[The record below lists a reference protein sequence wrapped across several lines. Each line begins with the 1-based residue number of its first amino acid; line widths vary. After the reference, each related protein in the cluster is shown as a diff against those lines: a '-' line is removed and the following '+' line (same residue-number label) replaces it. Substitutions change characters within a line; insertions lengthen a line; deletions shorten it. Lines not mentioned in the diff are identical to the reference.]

1 MVSGV
6 TPSNP
11 VPSFS
16 ELIWPCGE
24 CMKIPLLFQILKT
37 QDSLLGSLCPNQF
50 SQKFEFR
57 LKNTIRLKYQ
67 FHSSSSS
74 SSRKIS
80 SMVTNTSRVAQC
92 VQHTGDRGGP
102 RRERKMRKAR
112 QLWPCMEV
120 SCSVLSPGFGI
131 GRTPA
136 SRAPL
141 GSATMPVA
149 IKALFA
155 QSHCPA
161 SWALPAGNLPLI

>member
-11 VPSFS
+11 VPSFW

-24 CMKIPLLFQILKT
+24 CVKIPCLFQILKT
-37 QDSLLGSLCPNQF
+37 QDSRLGSLCPNQF

-57 LKNTIRLKYQ
+57 LNKTIHLKYQ
-67 FHSSSSS
+67 FHTSSS
-74 SSRKIS
+74 SSRKVS

-92 VQHTGDRGGP
+92 VQDTGDRRGP
-102 RRERKMRKAR
+102 RTQRKMRKAQ

-120 SCSVLSPGFGI
+120 RCSVSSSGFAI

-141 GSATMPVA
+141 GSATMPVV
-149 IKALFA
+149 IKVLFA
-155 QSHCPA
+155 QSHYPA
-161 SWALPAGNLPLI
+161 SWALLAGNLPLI